1 MCTKYVSAHFNILI
15 TLIIFQFL
23 VRKFRELLWL
33 VGSVFKWNPI
43 VPKTE
48 KKPKIKK
55 GKIIIFKEDNRVKTS
70 NSLDRITNHIHRIG

>member
-1 MCTKYVSAHFNILI
+1 MASRKCIQMESYSTKD
-15 TLIIFQFL
+15 
-23 VRKFRELLWL
+23 R
-33 VGSVFKWNPI
+33 
-43 VPKTE
+43 